1 MISAQGEMLDNIES
15 NLEDANDYMEK
26 AETQLKH
33 AQELHQENRS
43 KMCCILICI
52 AIGAFILYQ
61 FVF

>member
-26 AETQLKH
+26 AETALKH
-33 AQELHQENRS
+33 AQEVHQENRS

-52 AIGAFILYQ
+52 GIACFVLYNLI
-61 FVF
+61 